1 MKRRQVIYS
10 PEAAN
15 DLERLYDYIVGSAG
29 VARADAWLMRIESHC
44 QSFDMAAERGTL
56 RNDIRPGLRVS
67 SFGRRMTLAF
77 TVAPTQVNF
86 LRLFYAGADW
96 EAAFP
101 AD

>member
-1 MKRRQVIYS
+1 VKRRAVIFS

-15 DLERLYDYIVGSAG
+15 DLERLYDYIAGSAG
-29 VARADAWLMRIESHC
+29 VARADAWLLRIEIHC
-44 QSFDMAAERGTL
+44 QSFDMAAERGTV
-56 RNDIRPGLRVS
+56 RNDIQPGLRVS

-77 TVAPTQVNF
+77 TVTPTQVTF
-86 LRLFYAGADW
+86 LRLFYAGTDW

>member
-1 MKRRQVIYS
+1 MKRRHVIYS

-77 TVAPTQVNF
+77 TVAPTQVIF
-86 LRLFYAGADW
+86 LRLFDAGADW

-101 AD
+101 AN